1 MKKLFLLPILLLSL
15 LSTSCWGV
23 DWDDLVERD
32 GIYYEK
38 FSDTPYTGKVNG
50 EEKGKL
56 KEGKKN
62 GRWIAYHDNGKKK
75 LKGVYKNGEPEGK
88 WVHYWYN
95 GNVFEKKTYKN
106 GKREGKWQWYTWEGN
121 LYAQTFFKNDK
132 EEGEATEYHKNNGR
146 LHRKGTYRNGLK
158 DGKWIFLDAGG
169 TVIKQLAGTYKDGKK
184 ISD

>member
-1 MKKLFLLPILLLSL
+1 MRFLRLSEDLIMKKLSLLPILLLSL

-75 LKGVYKNGEPEGK
+75 LKGVCGISKIG
-88 WVHYWYN
+88 
-95 GNVFEKKTYKN
+95 
-106 GKREGKWQWYTWEGN
+106 
-121 LYAQTFFKNDK
+121 L
-132 EEGEATEYHKNNGR
+132 NNKVKYIIGDTAPQR
-146 LHRKGTYRNGLK
+146 P
-158 DGKWIFLDAGG
+158 
-169 TVIKQLAGTYKDGKK
+169 
-184 ISD
+184 